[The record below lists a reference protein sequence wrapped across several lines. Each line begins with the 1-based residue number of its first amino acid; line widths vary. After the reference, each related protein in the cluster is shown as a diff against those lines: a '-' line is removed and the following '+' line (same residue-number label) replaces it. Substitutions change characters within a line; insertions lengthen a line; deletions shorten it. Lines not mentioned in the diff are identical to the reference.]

1 MRRIKMKTKKGFTFL
16 LVLSMMALVLAGCG
30 PTATEPA
37 AEEPAVEEPAAE
49 EPAAEEPAAEEPAAE
64 EPAAEEPAADVA
76 SEVVVAIGADPAN
89 LGPFVGM
96 SMGRISVLNT
106 MYAYLFYVDPET
118 GSLDPY
124 LAESLENTAEK
135 TYVVT
140 LFDYITDSDGNHIT
154 AADVA
159 FSYNTAMEANVY
171 RPLGDVESVTATG
184 DYTVEFVTKEVPGP
198 GGIEKIVTECPIV
211 SQVAYEAS
219 DDDFATMPTTPAAY
233 VLTEYVPG
241 SSLTFER
248 RADYWQTDPSLSP
261 VVATANVQKAVFQII
276 TEPAQHTVAL
286 QTSSADV
293 STAIPG
299 SDIALFDGDPDYTV
313 FKRLDNLTTVLVF
326 NGSEGNPFTSKE
338 LRQAVAYAIDTTA
351 MCAAVSPGAC
361 NPASAIGNANFE
373 GYLEKWEDESY
384 YDYDLAKAKD
394 LLEAA
399 GFQPGDLTV
408 KLLGQNDPRT
418 GLVAQVVQAAL
429 AELGINVEISQVE
442 PPVFQ
447 SDKADPTIWDIV
459 IDATAGGDFIFS
471 PWQLIFDQKRYNGT
485 TSGWVKDDQL
495 QALMDTA
502 AAEDTFTPE
511 NVDAAW
517 QYIKDTVYAY
527 GLFSNVNNT
536 VSVSGI
542 TEVFHD
548 HRGFVLPGVC
558 EYAPDF

>member
-1 MRRIKMKTKKGFTFL
+1 MNTKKAFAFL
-16 LVLSMMALVLAGCG
+16 LVLSMMGTIMAGCG
-30 PTATEPA
+30 GEPA
-37 AEEPAVEEPAAE
+37 AEEPVVEEPAAE
-49 EPAAEEPAAEEPAAE
+49 EPAAAG
-64 EPAAEEPAADVA
+64 A
-76 SEVVVAIGADPAN
+76 STVTVAIGADPSN

-96 SMGRISVLNT
+96 SLGRISVLNT
-106 MYAYLFYVDPET
+106 MYAYLFYVNPET

-140 LFDYITDSDGNHIT
+140 LFDYVTDSAGNHIT

-171 RPLGDVESVTATG
+171 HPLGDVESVTATG

-211 SQVAYEAS
+211 SQAAYEAS
-219 DDDFATMPTTPAAY
+219 DDEFATMPVTPAAY

-248 RADYWQTDPSLSP
+248 RDDYWQTDPSLSP
-261 VVATANVQKAVFQII
+261 VVATANVQTAVFQII

-286 QTSSADV
+286 QTGSADV
-293 STAIPG
+293 STSIPG
-299 SDIALFDGDPDYTV
+299 SDIGLFDGKPDFNV
-313 FKRLDNLTTVLVF
+313 FKRQDNLTTVLVF

-338 LRQAVAYAIDTTA
+338 LRQAVAYAIDTSA
-351 MCAAVSPGAC
+351 MCEAVAPGAC
-361 NPASAIGNANFE
+361 NPAHAIGNSNFE
-373 GYLEKWEDESY
+373 GYLEQWDTEAY
-384 YDYDLAKAKD
+384 YDHDLDGAKD
-394 LLEAA
+394 LLAAA

-418 GLVAQVVQAAL
+418 GLVAQVVQATL
-429 AELGINVEISQVE
+429 AELGIDVEISQVE

-447 SDKADPTIWDIV
+447 SEKTDPAKWDIV

-502 AAEDTFTPE
+502 ANEDTFTPE

-527 GLFSNVNNT
+527 GLFSYVNNT
-536 VSVSGI
+536 VSVSGV
-542 TEVFHD
+542 TQVFHD
-548 HRGFVLPGVC
+548 SRGFVLPGVC